1 MDLLTSPLAL
11 FLVPFIH
18 LVFGVETAFRGVR
31 SQFAPRGKWNI
42 TICLGVVGAMT
53 LVTLI
58 VAVVERAPD
67 FCFASLFWFIRTY
80 SQGGFAVFL
89 TVATITLV
97 VMGTIFLKLNKSRT
111 VSPTER
117 MAATRMIYY
126 LALGFISEVSTSGK
140 TIS

>member
-1 MDLLTSPLAL
+1 
-11 FLVPFIH
+11 
-18 LVFGVETAFRGVR
+18 
-31 SQFAPRGKWNI
+31 
-42 TICLGVVGAMT
+42 MT

-58 VAVVERAPD
+58 VAIVERGPD

-117 MAATRMIYY
+117 MAASRMIYY
-126 LALGFISEVSTSGK
+126 LALGFISEVSFSLNK
-140 TIS
+140 KYYQ